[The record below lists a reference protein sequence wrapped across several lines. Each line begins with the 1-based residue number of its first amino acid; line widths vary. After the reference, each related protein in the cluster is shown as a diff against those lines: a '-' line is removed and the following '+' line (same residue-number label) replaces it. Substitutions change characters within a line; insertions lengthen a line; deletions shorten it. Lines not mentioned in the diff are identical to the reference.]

1 MAKIDTVT
9 ARDALKARHAP
20 HWLKISEGCHL
31 GFRKTTTTSQGAWI
45 ARCRDKGTGAYQLHS
60 LGGLETITGARRYD
74 EAVRLARQ
82 WFEHRS
88 MGGASEA
95 ITVADAC
102 RRHVQKLRDA
112 GRESTAEDA
121 EARFKR
127 WVYPDAKFGSVPL
140 MKLTPGALHDWR
152 IKLSKTPAM
161 HQDKTQTSIRPRA
174 ASTLNRDMAVLK
186 TALNL
191 ALEDGYA
198 TSGSAWAA
206 KLKPVKDAENRRDCY
221 IDKGQRREL
230 VAHAAPDL
238 AAFLEALSLIPLRP
252 GAVAGLTVGNFDKR
266 LGVIKVGK
274 DKAGRDRKITLPPHA
289 ASFFSVQAKNKLPTA
304 PLIARAEGKFWDKD
318 AWKGPFKKA
327 AAAAGLP
334 AEATA
339 YALRHSVITDLIA
352 HGGLDT
358 MTVAQLSGTSLAMI
372 EKHYG
377 HLLHDH
383 AATGLAS
390 LAF

>member
-20 HWLKISEGCHL
+20 YWLKIRAGCHL
-31 GFRKTTTTSQGAWI
+31 GYRKTTPASAGAWI
-45 ARCRDKGTGAYQLHS
+45 ARCCDDDTGKYQLHS
-60 LGGLETITGARRYD
+60 LGSLETTTGARRYD
-74 EAVRLARQ
+74 EAVKQAIQ

-88 MGGASEA
+88 TGGASEA

-102 RRHVQKLRDA
+102 RRYVQKQIDA
-112 GRESTAEDA
+112 GRAKLAADA
-121 EARFKR
+121 EGRFKR
-127 WVYPDAKFGSVPL
+127 WVYEDAKLANTPL
-140 MKLTPGALHDWR
+140 MKLTPGAMQDWR
-152 IKLSKTPAM
+152 NKLNKTPAI
-161 HQDKTQTSIRPRA
+161 HQDKTQKSTRPRA

-198 TSGSAWAA
+198 TSANAWTV
-206 KLKPVKDAENRRDCY
+206 KLKPVKDAENRRECY
-221 IDKGQRREL
+221 LDKGQRREL

-252 GAVAGLTVGNFDKR
+252 GAIAGLTVGNFDKR

-289 ASFFSVQAKNKLPTA
+289 AAFFAAQAKNKLPTA
-304 PLIARAEGKFWDKD
+304 ALTARADGKFWDKD

-334 AEATA
+334 IEATA

-390 LAF
+390 LAL